1 MKKEP
6 WRKYKTNTY
15 ITVYNFLKLD
25 GHTETP
31 LVMQLLVCLL
41 SMGFCVDDSNSGDS
55 NNNNK
60 VS

>member
-15 ITVYNFLKLD
+15 ITVYNFLKID

-31 LVMQLLVCLL
+31 LVMY
-41 SMGFCVDDSNSGDS
+41 
-55 NNNNK
+55 
-60 VS
+60 